1 MFKHISSILKKGYS
15 NTLETVTRR
24 PVAGFFILLLVLFG
38 LIALGHY
45 MRTPKDTG
53 ERTAA
58 EKKETAVFIPH
69 TDTARLK
76 VPAQVKKENVI
87 QIVALSPGIVS
98 HIYTSV
104 GRTVSAGQTLFNTTA
119 DYGSGRALIEKNI
132 ATNNA
137 KLTED
142 LAKIDKRIFQLEE
155 KRIKNNSLL
164 SSTEEDVELARLKKD
179 RATRQNTL
187 TNNPLELQ
195 AARLSDA
202 VLKPRSFAV
211 GTVESIRVRTGDF
224 VSTGTVL
231 ATIRAPRGATTLE
244 ALVSRKT
251 ALLFDPTKEAILR
264 LEDETLNLLP
274 TYFSQEET
282 VNGLYSILFT
292 LSDSARSKIVNGEYL
307 SIELPLRASNP
318 EDTLIPIDAI
328 FQENDSASVLV
339 EENGKAVSK
348 EVTLGNIYGSFAL
361 ITSGIARDARVILS
375 RAVIASDEI
384 TVR

>member
-1 MFKHISSILKKGYS
+1 MFKRISSTLKRGYS
-15 NTLETVTRR
+15 STLETVTRR
-24 PVAGFFILLLVLFG
+24 PVAGFFILLLALFG

-53 ERTAA
+53 ERTVA
-58 EKKETAVFIPH
+58 EKKETAVFVPN

-119 DYGSGRALIEKNI
+119 DYGSGKTLIEKNI
-132 ATNNA
+132 AANNA

-155 KRIKNNSLL
+155 KRIKHDSLL

-187 TNNPLELQ
+187 ANNPLELQ

-202 VLKPRSFAV
+202 VLKPRSFV
-211 GTVESIRVRTGDF
+211 TGTVESIRVRTGDF

-251 ALLFDPTKEAILR
+251 ALLFDPTKEAVLR

-292 LSDSARSKIVNGEYL
+292 LSDSARSKITNGEYL
-307 SIELPLRASNP
+307 SIELPLRAKSP

-361 ITSGIARDARVILS
+361 ITSGIAKDARVILN

-384 TVR
+384 IVR